1 MGRNVRHRQ
10 QYSVLNGIVANLE
23 NVMHRIGS
31 ALTGN
36 VNDALNAR
44 GDDMGMAKVFVAF
57 TLIGILE
64 VIANFKDKSEKRSF
78 ELSMAILMAAW
89 ILRDGW

>member
-1 MGRNVRHRQ
+1 MKGFTA
-10 QYSVLNGIVANLE
+10 LNA
-23 NVMHRIGS
+23 
-31 ALTGN
+31 T
-36 VNDALNAR
+36 LNAR

-64 VIANFKDKSEKRSF
+64 VIARFKDKSEKHTF